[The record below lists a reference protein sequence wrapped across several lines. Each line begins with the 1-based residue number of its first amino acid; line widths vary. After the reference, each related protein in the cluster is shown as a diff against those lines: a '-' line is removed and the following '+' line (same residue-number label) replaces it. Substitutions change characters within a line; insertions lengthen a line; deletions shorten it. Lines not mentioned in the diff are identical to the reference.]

1 MNGARPVLSAPA
13 RTVPAMRPR
22 YPHEELVVQG
32 LAAPLTLAELHD
44 HFEFDVMDNAKAQ
57 QLTLEML
64 RYLVGQ
70 GFYVIGT
77 PAAVG
82 FHQWLMPVDEAIE
95 EITAAYIE
103 RFSDRDGWSEA
114 ITLYLTTKG
123 RELGRKLYR

>member
-1 MNGARPVLSAPA
+1 
-13 RTVPAMRPR
+13 MRPR

-32 LAAPLTLAELHD
+32 LTAPLSLGGLHD
-44 HFEFDVMDNAKAQ
+44 YYEFDVMDNAKAQ

-77 PAAVG
+77 PATVG
-82 FHQWLMPVDEAIE
+82 FHQWLMPVEEAIE
-95 EITAAYIE
+95 EISPAYIE
-103 RFSDRDGWSEA
+103 HFSDRDGWAEA

-123 RELGRKLYR
+123 RELGRTLYR